1 MKGKNVTGFSN
12 SEEEA
17 VQLTE
22 VVPFLLED
30 MLKAN
35 QGKYKKGADW
45 ESHVEVD
52 GNLLTGQNPASSEAV
67 AQEMITQL
75 RNKQG

>member
-35 QGKYKKGADW
+35 KAYIERALIGRVMSK
-45 ESHVEVD
+45 
-52 GNLLTGQNPASSEAV
+52 LTVIS
-67 AQEMITQL
+67 
-75 RNKQG
+75 